1 MAYIGEEQTM
11 TTVLKLKTTET
22 MENELG
28 AFLKSERNKK
38 KLSLEKVA
46 KAIGV
51 SASYLHR
58 LENGDRKNPSIAV
71 LEQLCEFFSLNPQKV
86 LEMAGLSKES
96 MIRVDNI
103 KIPLSQIEN
112 LASFMLKLDLT
123 DFTQVITLKEEV
135 EKFQNK
141 FNK

>member
-1 MAYIGEEQTM
+1 
-11 TTVLKLKTTET
+11 

-58 LENGDRKNPSIAV
+58 FENGDRKKPSIAV
-71 LEQLCEFFSLNPQKV
+71 LEQLCEFFSLNPQTV
-86 LEMAGLSKES
+86 LEMARLSKES
-96 MIRVDNI
+96 TIRVNNT
-103 KIPLSQIEN
+103 KIPLSEIVS

-123 DFTQVITLKEEV
+123 DFSQVITLKEEI

-141 FNK
+141 FNQ